1 MQKKL
6 ADKLVEEKSENIDG
20 KEMVYN
26 ETLNDYRN
34 AWNPCTWNSYLPFLI
49 TIIAISSVFIYFH
62 LYLKRIN
69 SKTTSYYT
77 CK

>member
-34 AWNPCTWNSYLPFLI
+34 A
-49 TIIAISSVFIYFH
+49 
-62 LYLKRIN
+62 
-69 SKTTSYYT
+69 
-77 CK
+77 